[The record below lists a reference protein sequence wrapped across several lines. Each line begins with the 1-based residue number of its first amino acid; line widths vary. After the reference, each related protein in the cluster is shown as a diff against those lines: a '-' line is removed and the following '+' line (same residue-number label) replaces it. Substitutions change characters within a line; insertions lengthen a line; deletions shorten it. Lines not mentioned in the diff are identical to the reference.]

1 MQSRRTFLKGAGCL
15 LALPSMEAFAAS
27 NYVPPLRTAFLFV
40 PNGMSMPQWT
50 PSTSGAL
57 ELSPLLKPLAKVKS
71 KLTVLTGLA
80 QHHAEANGDG
90 PGDHARSAAAW
101 LTGVQPRKTA
111 GADISVGVSADQLIA
126 NTQKGKTRFASLEI
140 GCERSGVSGDCDS
153 GYSCVYSSTIAWRG
167 EHSPLAKETNPRAM
181 FERLFGGVGGLE
193 TPQARSAREMSRRSI
208 LDFVLEDTHA
218 LMDRLGGRDKQKL
231 DEYLTA
237 VREIEERVQQASVN
251 ASSAPDLKTPPT
263 GIPHDRGEHIRLMGD
278 RMVLAFQADLT
289 RVCTFMFANEGQNR
303 AFTEVGVTDGHHD
316 VSHHGVDPE
325 KLRKKLLIDQFHLEQ
340 LAYILERLD
349 SVKENGQSLLDSM
362 ALVYGAGISDGDR
375 HNHDQLPILL
385 AGKAGGRLKGGQHMV
400 VTPRTPLN
408 NLYMNLLDWNGGRM
422 ENFGDA
428 TGTLQGLF

>member
-1 MQSRRTFLKGAGCL
+1 MHSRRTFLRGAGCL
-15 LALPSMEAFAAS
+15 LALPSLEAFASATAE
-27 NYVPPLRTAFLFV
+27 PPLRTAFVFV

-50 PSTSGAL
+50 PGAAGAL
-57 ELSPLLKPLAKVKS
+57 ELSPLLQPLAKVKS

-126 NTQKGKTRFASLEI
+126 NAVKGKTRFASLEL

-167 EHSPLAKETNPRAM
+167 EHSPLAKETNPRAL
-181 FERLFGGVGGLE
+181 FERLFGSAGGSE
-193 TPQARSAREMSRRSI
+193 SAQTRAEREVSRRSI
-208 LDFVLEDTHA
+208 LDFVMEDA
-218 LMDRLGGRDKQKL
+218 SSLMDRLGGRDRQKM

-237 VREIEERVQQASVN
+237 VREVEQRVQASA
-251 ASSAPDLKTPPT
+251 ASPMAVDMKNPPR
-263 GIPHDRGEHIRLMGD
+263 GIPQDRGEHIRLMGD
-278 RMVLAFQADLT
+278 MMVLAFQADLT

-325 KLRKKLLIDQFHLEQ
+325 KLRKKLLIDQFHIQQ

-349 SVKENGQSLLDSM
+349 SVKENGRSLLDST

-385 AGKAGGRLKGGQHMV
+385 AGRAGGRLKGGQHRV
-400 VTPRTPLN
+400 FEPRTPLN

-428 TGTLQGLF
+428 TGALNGLF